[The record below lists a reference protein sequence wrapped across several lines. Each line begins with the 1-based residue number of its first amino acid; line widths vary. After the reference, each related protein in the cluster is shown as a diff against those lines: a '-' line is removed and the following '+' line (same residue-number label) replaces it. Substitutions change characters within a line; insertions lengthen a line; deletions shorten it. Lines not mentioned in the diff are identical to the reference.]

1 MEDNDQARSE
11 YTDSHLDGE
20 TLEQLHRAA
29 TTLYAAD
36 SIEESARQTVSAAIE
51 ILGFE
56 GCLIARADS
65 DMFRTVAI
73 EGAGDPEASELTL
86 GIGEGIVGAAFAAD
100 HSRIDNDISEVPE
113 TTPSRRRI
121 ESALTVPIGDW
132 GVFQAVGYETDAF
145 EEGDRRLVELLVAP
159 LATTIDRIQRETTLE
174 HRTAEL
180 QRQNSQI
187 EAIHTVSTAM
197 KLTTEKDDIY
207 DLFVET
213 VEQVLDIAICT
224 LDERVGDVL
233 KTRAV
238 GSDMNLEDFYTETP
252 LNQTDSLA
260 VESYDAGETVV
271 VGDLEQTA
279 YRAASSDYQSV
290 ISVPLGRWG
299 IFQAATQERNA
310 FDGTE
315 RQIIEL
321 LADSAEA
328 AIERIERQKELERR
342 AHKLEA
348 QNERLDQFASRL
360 SHEMR
365 NPLSVLEA
373 RLSLARETGDKE
385 HFEHMERSIQR
396 MSRLIDDT
404 LALAR
409 DGGAGVMVEPVRL
422 DRLTTEC
429 WQHIRTPNTGLVVN
443 TTATVR
449 ADTDRL
455 HQLLS
460 NLLRNAVEHTGN
472 GVIVTVGD
480 FAGGF
485 YVEDDGPGIPPS
497 DREAVLTSGTTDLA
511 HGTGLGLAVVK
522 SVVEDHG
529 WSLRVTESK
538 DGGAR
543 FEIRDVAL
551 E

>member
-1 MEDNDQARSE
+1 M
-11 YTDSHLDGE
+11 
-20 TLEQLHRAA
+20 
-29 TTLYAAD
+29 
-36 SIEESARQTVSAAIE
+36 
-51 ILGFE
+51 
-56 GCLIARADS
+56 
-65 DMFRTVAI
+65 
-73 EGAGDPEASELTL
+73 
-86 GIGEGIVGAAFAAD
+86 
-100 HSRIDNDISEVPE
+100 
-113 TTPSRRRI
+113 
-121 ESALTVPIGDW
+121 
-132 GVFQAVGYETDAF
+132 
-145 EEGDRRLVELLVAP
+145 
-159 LATTIDRIQRETTLE
+159 
-174 HRTAEL
+174 
-180 QRQNSQI
+180 
-187 EAIHTVSTAM
+187 
-197 KLTTEKDDIY
+197 
-207 DLFVET
+207 
-213 VEQVLDIAICT
+213 
-224 LDERVGDVL
+224 
-233 KTRAV
+233 
-238 GSDMNLEDFYTETP
+238 
-252 LNQTDSLA
+252 
-260 VESYDAGETVV
+260 
-271 VGDLEQTA
+271 
-279 YRAASSDYQSV
+279 
-290 ISVPLGRWG
+290 
-299 IFQAATQERNA
+299 
-310 FDGTE
+310 
-315 RQIIEL
+315 
-321 LADSAEA
+321 
-328 AIERIERQKELERR
+328 
-342 AHKLEA
+342 
-348 QNERLDQFASRL
+348 
-360 SHEMR
+360 
-365 NPLSVLEA
+365 LEA